1 MIEYSLHG
9 EGKTMEMGAEREKI
23 SVVFCARVKVV
34 LNVVKTDGN
43 LIVKMRTESWGCE
56 CGWTRE
62 RERESEGSKQRC
74 DVVTTMCLDGLS
86 DRGLTGKA
94 SAFAFPFR
102 RRRHPTSQ

>member
-1 MIEYSLHG
+1 
-9 EGKTMEMGAEREKI
+9 MGAEREKI

-62 RERESEGSKQRC
+62 RERERGVKTAVRC
-74 DVVTTMCLDGLS
+74 CHNNVS
-86 DRGLTGKA
+86 
-94 SAFAFPFR
+94 
-102 RRRHPTSQ
+102 

>member
-62 RERESEGSKQRC
+62 RERESARGQNSGA
-74 DVVTTMCLDGLS
+74 MLS
-86 DRGLTGKA
+86 QQCVLTD
-94 SAFAFPFR
+94 
-102 RRRHPTSQ
+102 